1 MTRKEWIREHYPEEI
16 NEKFLGGV
24 WGCPESYPSLCRID
38 QSIREVPPC
47 MQQNKALLVT
57 CKQCWNQEMEVAQ

>member
-1 MTRKEWIREHYPEEI
+1 MTRKEWIRDHYAEEL

-24 WGCPESYPSLCRID
+24 WGCPENYPLLCRID
-38 QSIREVPPC
+38 QSIREDPLC

-57 CKQCWNQEMEVAQ
+57 CKQCWNQEMEVSE

>member
-24 WGCPESYPSLCRID
+24 WGCPKGYPLLCRMD
-38 QSIREVPPC
+38 QSIREDPPC
-47 MQQNKALLVT
+47 MQHSKTSSVT
-57 CKQCWNQEMEVAQ
+57 CEQCWNQEMEVAQ